1 MCGKGIFMMV
11 IDGVKA
17 DGYIFGV
24 ALNYKCLYQKFES
37 IFNEKP
43 YIAEPEK
50 PVLFI
55 KTPNTRSISGQKIFK
70 RKGDVVQ
77 AGPCVGVVIGQTTSR
92 VSVTQA
98 EQSISG
104 YVVVNELS
112 LPEES
117 YYRPVVK
124 AKCQDGFCV
133 IGDVIEKSKIADPKS
148 LELRVFINN
157 ELKQTGTTAN
167 WIRTPAQLISEVSQF
182 MTLHEGDL
190 LLTGTPYGRVEI
202 KSGDEVRVEIDQL
215 GSVTNRIQL
224 EGFRA

>member
-1 MCGKGIFMMV
+1 MLINFCLFNKGIFMMV

-24 ALNYKCLYQKFES
+24 ALNYKCLYQRFES
-37 IFNEKP
+37 IFN
-43 YIAEPEK
+43 EK

-92 VSVTQA
+92 RSVTQA
-98 EQSISG
+98 EQSIAG

-133 IGDVIEKSKIADPKS
+133 IGDVVEKIE
-148 LELRVFINN
+148 
-157 ELKQTGTTAN
+157 
-167 WIRTPAQLISEVSQF
+167 
-182 MTLHEGDL
+182 
-190 LLTGTPYGRVEI
+190 
-202 KSGDEVRVEIDQL
+202 
-215 GSVTNRIQL
+215 VTDS
-224 EGFRA
+224 